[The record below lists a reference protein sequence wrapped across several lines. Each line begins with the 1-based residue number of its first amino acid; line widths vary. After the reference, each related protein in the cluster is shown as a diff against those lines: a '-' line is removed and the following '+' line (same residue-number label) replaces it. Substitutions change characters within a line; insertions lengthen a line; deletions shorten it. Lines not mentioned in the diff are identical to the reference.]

1 MCRIKAE
8 DGVWAVISEPT
19 EVIRVGKNNLV
30 NKWEYLMKAKN
41 SKQFEDFKVD

>member
-1 MCRIKAE
+1 MCQIKAE
-8 DGVWAVISEPT
+8 DGLRAVISETT

-30 NKWEYLMKAKN
+30 NKWEDLMKAKD